1 MLEKITKKLCLHLG
15 NHVGC
20 WRRNSAATVIAPSD
34 EVVPGRGGLEKEKG
48 EKDRNYVL
56 ADVLNPLRGTL
67 QRAGSPW
74 SKGAGSRNWGKG

>member
-1 MLEKITKKLCLHLG
+1 MRSKNRELTSLGGNKKSTRG
-15 NHVGC
+15 SFFNVG
-20 WRRNSAATVIAPSD
+20 S
-34 EVVPGRGGLEKEKG
+34 EQEKEKG

-74 SKGAGSRNWGKG
+74 SKG

>member
-1 MLEKITKKLCLHLG
+1 M
-15 NHVGC
+15 
-20 WRRNSAATVIAPSD
+20 VIAPSD

-56 ADVLNPLRGTL
+56 ADVLKPLRGTL

-74 SKGAGSRNWGKG
+74 SKG